1 MADNTGKYNPSLLR
15 LTSTTPNS
23 ISQTKIS
30 HKSSLKQKRTPENEC
45 SNKKKSQNL
54 MQLKT
59 DAENSCNQKRTPKT
73 NAQKSVTKPH
83 AVKNGR

>member
-1 MADNTGKYNPSLLR
+1 MNA
-15 LTSTTPNS
+15 
-23 ISQTKIS
+23 
-30 HKSSLKQKRTPENEC
+30 ENEC

-73 NAQKSVTKPH
+73 NAQKLVTKPH